1 MAQEEEVFFTSIHY
15 KGNQVIQTCNCPSC
29 RCEGPP
35 DDDAP
40 EFTDDFADEWIDDN
54 REIVIEE
61 CLENI
66 KAAYCVEEPSD
77 AQCDEWIANRREF
90 VIDLCVEKIQKSF
103 ESYLE
108 GCDEEAAI
116 SRADAMRD
124 IEMDRG

>member
-1 MAQEEEVFFTSIHY
+1 MR
-15 KGNQVIQTCNCPSC
+15 QTCNCPSC
-29 RCEGPP
+29 RGEGPP
-35 DDDAP
+35 DDEAP
-40 EFTDDFADEWIDDN
+40 EFTDDFVDEWIDDN

-77 AQCDEWIANRREF
+77 TQCDEWIAKRREF
-90 VIDLCVEKIQKSF
+90 IIDLCVEKIQASY

-108 GCDEEAAI
+108 GCKEESAI

-124 IEMDRG
+124 IEMDRKHDY